1 MTPSSFNRREFL
13 NRLTFGLGGIAL
25 ADLMGG
31 RAQAAGLTGLPTL
44 PHFPA
49 RAKRVIFLYMSGGMT
64 QFESFDHK
72 PELVKRMG
80 QELPDSYKSG
90 RQALLGMS
98 GNQATFP
105 LIGSAL
111 KFAQHGQSGAWVSE
125 AFPHL

>member
-1 MTPSSFNRREFL
+1 MNDLMPPQSTRRQFL
-13 NRLTFGLGGIAL
+13 NRLTFGLRGIAL
-25 ADLMGG
+25 ADLMRGNA
-31 RAQAAGLTGLPTL
+31 RAAGLPSL
-44 PHFPA
+44 PHHVA
-49 RAKRVIFLYMSGGMT
+49 KAKRVIFLYMSGGMT

-105 LIGSAL
+105 LVGSAL
-111 KFAQHGQSGAWVSE
+111 NFAQHG
-125 AFPHL
+125 